1 MDPFGD
7 EVKREDAERARRF
20 AKARLAA
27 AKAKGRQAKG
37 VQDKGR
43 PTRITLPKPRVP
55 SRDELARPLPSMR
68 ELAEFVG
75 EVRSGLNIPQAQLA
89 VRAGVSRQWLVSL
102 ESGRPTVEAGK
113 VIRTLEALGFEL
125 VVTPYDPPPPW
136 MLRAVADAHE
146 KKEVAAV
153 EARRRRQ
160 GRRAREK
167 LSRLAGNVPGER
179 LELG

>member
-7 EVKREDAERARRF
+7 EVTREDAARGRRL

-27 AKAKGRQAKG
+27 AKQAAAKRDAPRLPK
-37 VQDKGR
+37 
-43 PTRITLPKPRVP
+43 RITLPKPRPP

-75 EVRSGLNIPQAQLA
+75 EVRTGLNIPQAQLA
-89 VRAGVSRQWLVSL
+89 ARAGVSRQWLVSL

-125 VVTPYDPPPPW
+125 TVTPYDPPPPW
-136 MLRAVADAHE
+136 MLRAVADAHA
-146 KKEVAAV
+146 KREVAAT

-160 GRRAREK
+160 GRRATAK
-167 LSRLAGNVPGER
+167 LSRLAGSVPGEGLD
-179 LELG
+179 LE